1 LDRKIIKQVRKA
13 LIFESLFSGASS
25 LSKVFNET
33 EDELEDMMKSIDKR
47 VKSQRIFDSKI
58 FKNGKY

>member
-1 LDRKIIKQVRKA
+1 MDRKFIKQIRKA

-25 LSKVFNET
+25 LSKVFDET
-33 EDELEDMMKSIDKR
+33 EAELEDMMKSIDEK
-47 VKSQRIFDSKI
+47 VKSQRIFDSKL

>member
-33 EDELEDMMKSIDKR
+33 EDELEDMMKSIDKT
-47 VKSQRIFDSKI
+47 VKSQRIFDSKL
-58 FKNGKY
+58 FKNIK